1 MEEARGALRRV
12 KEATLYLGER
22 KCVGIN
28 EIMGFLRE
36 LPREA
41 FLRGHVERVS
51 DYVMEFLGLRGRGRT
66 GSDDEF
72 QVRAAKV
79 GEFIVAAIARFPCWG
94 RLEVDDEALLRA
106 HEILRRADVWRDPPA
121 LPHPGPEGSELH
133 YNVAA
138 VVFGID
144 GEAGRLWSGPA

>member
-1 MEEARGALRRV
+1 MEEAQGALGRV
-12 KEATLYLGER
+12 KEAALYLRER

-51 DYVMEFLGLRGRGRT
+51 DYVMEALGLRGRGRT

-72 QVRAAKV
+72 QARAAEV
-79 GEFIVAAIARFPCWG
+79 GNFIVTVIARFPCWG
-94 RLEVDDEALLRA
+94 GLKSMMKLYQRPS
-106 HEILRRADVWRDPPA
+106 I
-121 LPHPGPEGSELH
+121 
-133 YNVAA
+133 
-138 VVFGID
+138 F
-144 GEAGRLWSGPA
+144 